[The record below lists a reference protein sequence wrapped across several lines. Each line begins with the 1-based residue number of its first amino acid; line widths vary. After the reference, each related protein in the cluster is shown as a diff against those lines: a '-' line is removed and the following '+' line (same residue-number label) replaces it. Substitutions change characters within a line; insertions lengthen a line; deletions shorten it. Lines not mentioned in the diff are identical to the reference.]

1 MLTVKLPSSER
12 AGLLGGT
19 AALAGAGGSAVGTL
33 TGAAVGAG
41 GSAAGTLTVVAVG
54 AAGSAAGTLTGVATG
69 LPRGAGFSVSGIG
82 FLASGHSFL
91 GSGLGLGLG
100 LRFSAFGGDGG
111 LAAAGASD
119 LGFAGP
125 AGFVAAA
132 FFSCSATIL
141 PTRFRRL
148 LISSPI
154 PSWLAEGPNL
164 K

>member
-19 AALAGAGGSAVGTL
+19 AALAGAGVSAVGTL

-41 GSAAGTLTVVAVG
+41 GSAAGTLTGVAVG

-69 LPRGAGFSVSGIG
+69 LARGAGFSVSGIG
-82 FLASGHSFL
+82 FLGHSFL

-141 PTRFRRL
+141 PTRCRRL